1 MRLTSF
7 KNSSKCG
14 EEKFFNGNNQHR
26 HRKKKKKK
34 KSPTSTSASMKGSAF
49 CLKSLSRAII
59 FNTAEKQNII
69 SVARKLRNIFSNT
82 A

>member
-7 KNSSKCG
+7 KNSLKCG
-14 EEKFFNGNNQHR
+14 EEKFFNGSNQHR
-26 HRKKKKKK
+26 HRKKKK
-34 KSPTSTSASMKGSAF
+34 KSPTSTSASIKGSAF